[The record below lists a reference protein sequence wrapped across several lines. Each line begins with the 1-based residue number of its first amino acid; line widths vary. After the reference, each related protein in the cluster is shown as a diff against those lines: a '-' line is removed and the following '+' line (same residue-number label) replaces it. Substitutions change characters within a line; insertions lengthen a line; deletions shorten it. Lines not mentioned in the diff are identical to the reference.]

1 MNVESITAQDL
12 LDVAEFIYL
21 ALDLDQNVVLIN
33 RKGCEI
39 LNYSE
44 EEIIGKNWFDNF
56 LPKKVAKKVKSKYLE
71 RISSLDK
78 FKTRS
83 INPILTKS
91 GEERII
97 GWQNTYITDESGKIS
112 GVLSSGID
120 ITDFREMQNDL
131 AERAELVFGITRDKT
146 ERKESEERIKSSE
159 ALYRALFENTGTGVL
174 LTEEDFTISLCN
186 RRLLEISGYTK
197 EEIIG
202 KKIIDF
208 ISEEEKENVLDNL
221 SKIEEV
227 KDILIRFETKY
238 IHKEGDTRNFLIFVC
253 QIPETG
259 QRIASFIDITLEK
272 KLETILVESEERLSN
287 LVENVPIAMVTQSEE
302 GRLLVAN
309 PEYWKLLG
317 YTNKE
322 EYFTIEPSDHWV
334 NLKDRERLYSLLK
347 KKKLI
352 RDFEA
357 KFVRKDG
364 RVFWGSISAI
374 VHKDFSGDLVS
385 YQSLQD
391 ITSKKEMERELRQQL
406 MKYKVEEANL
416 YAVEEE
422 IAYTSLEAFKDL
434 LKLGYPGV
442 VISRTPE
449 SNWRKEIDAD
459 FEFFKLAEKG
469 KMRIVSPSLEA
480 LEQIIEELPNRQV
493 ILIDRL
499 DYLIQKN
506 GFEIT
511 LFSLYRLMDIA
522 YLANHIIL
530 LSIDSSTLQ
539 TREKNLLKK
548 ELKPIVTKI
557 EGIIPEDLFEVLM
570 FIYQKN
576 VSGDK
581 LIVSD
586 IVHELQISRP
596 TARKRI
602 QNLITEGYITTTVRG
617 RSKVLQITQKGKM
630 IF

>member
-238 IHKEGDTRNFLIFVC
+238 IHKEGDTRNLLIFVG

-272 KLETILVESEERLSN
+272 KLETILV
-287 LVENVPIAMVTQSEE
+287 
-302 GRLLVAN
+302 
-309 PEYWKLLG
+309 
-317 YTNKE
+317 
-322 EYFTIEPSDHWV
+322 
-334 NLKDRERLYSLLK
+334 
-347 KKKLI
+347 
-352 RDFEA
+352 
-357 KFVRKDG
+357 
-364 RVFWGSISAI
+364 
-374 VHKDFSGDLVS
+374 
-385 YQSLQD
+385 
-391 ITSKKEMERELRQQL
+391 
-406 MKYKVEEANL
+406 
-416 YAVEEE
+416 
-422 IAYTSLEAFKDL
+422 
-434 LKLGYPGV
+434 
-442 VISRTPE
+442 
-449 SNWRKEIDAD
+449 
-459 FEFFKLAEKG
+459 
-469 KMRIVSPSLEA
+469 
-480 LEQIIEELPNRQV
+480 
-493 ILIDRL
+493 
-499 DYLIQKN
+499 
-506 GFEIT
+506 
-511 LFSLYRLMDIA
+511 
-522 YLANHIIL
+522 
-530 LSIDSSTLQ
+530 
-539 TREKNLLKK
+539 
-548 ELKPIVTKI
+548 
-557 EGIIPEDLFEVLM
+557 
-570 FIYQKN
+570 
-576 VSGDK
+576 
-581 LIVSD
+581 
-586 IVHELQISRP
+586 
-596 TARKRI
+596 
-602 QNLITEGYITTTVRG
+602 
-617 RSKVLQITQKGKM
+617 
-630 IF
+630 